1 MWRWDDWSE
10 SQPAQCQGISKN
22 APPKKMLINL
32 NSWMTNIPLGLP
44 EEGIENIPS
53 LIFIELIKI
62 HY

>member
-1 MWRWDDWSE
+1 MIGQKVN
-10 SQPAQCQGISKN
+10 QPN
-22 APPKKMLINL
+22 ARVYQKMLPHKMLINL